1 MILVDNFSN
10 TIGNYDNVHTWS
22 HTTAGNNRIL
32 IVGLASLSDSG
43 TPHNFE
49 GVTYNGIAT
58 TLLRRDT
65 VFGIQV
71 ELWYMVAPTPGPH
84 NIIATH
90 DDSFD
95 NAFVIAMGYSFNG
108 VDQADPFG
116 NEATDD
122 TVNDLLTSLTTT
134 TANEM
139 IVDVAMKYDTANALI
154 ANGGQTAHIITTGG
168 AGFGIY
174 GAMSSKLIPS
184 AGSASTG
191 YTYTDDQDGIIS
203 SVALKPAAAPIVN
216 NTFFSFF

>member
-1 MILVDNFSN
+1 MIAVDDFSN

-32 IVGLASLSDSG
+32 IVGLAALSDSG
-43 TPHNFE
+43 SPHNFE
-49 GVTYNGIAT
+49 GVTYNNIVMS
-58 TLLRRDT
+58 LLRRDT
-65 VFGIQV
+65 IFGIHV
-71 ELWYMVAPTPGPH
+71 ELWYQVAPTPGPH

-95 NAFVIAMGYSFNG
+95 NAFVVAMGYSFNG
-108 VDQADPFG
+108 VDQSSPFG

-122 TVNDLLTSLTTT
+122 TVNDLLASLTTT

-139 IVDVAMKYDTANALI
+139 IVDIAMKYSTADPLV

-174 GAMSSKLIPS
+174 AAMSSKLVPS
-184 AGSASTG
+184 PGVATTG

-203 SVALKPAAAPIVN
+203 SVALKPAGNPVIN